1 MKTIVT
7 GINKANNI
15 VGGIAGLFMLL
26 SIMLVITEVV
36 TRSVFSGTIYITT
49 EFTGYSL
56 VSITF
61 LGLGYTL
68 KEKGHIRLGFLHQ
81 LIKNRLY
88 IFIIELYALIVGFIA
103 FVVITVVSTEFVW
116 ESASTGLKSIQI
128 TETYL
133 AIPQAAIP
141 IGSLFL
147 ALQFI
152 SEILNLIIKYRNKE
166 DLTENESQSLG
177 H

>member
-1 MKTIVT
+1 MKRVITS
-7 GINKANNI
+7 INTANNI
-15 VGGIAGLFMLL
+15 IGGIAGLFMIASV
-26 SIMLVITEVV
+26 SIVVIEIIA
-36 TRSVFSGTIYITT
+36 RFFNSTIYITT
-49 EFTGYSL
+49 EFTGYFL

-68 KEKGHIRLGFLHQ
+68 KEKGHIRLGFINQ
-81 LIKNRLY
+81 LVKKRLAL
-88 IFIIELYALIVGFIA
+88 FIIELYALIVGFIA
-103 FVVITVVSTEFVW
+103 FVVITYVSTQFVW

-141 IGSLFL
+141 IGSLFIS
-147 ALQFI
+147 LQFI
-152 SEILNLIIKYRNKE
+152 SEILNLIIKYRNNE
-166 DLTENESQSLG
+166 EITESESQSLG